1 MVWNEDR
8 TKIVKKDAVDA
19 QTDEVKEKEESVMTA
34 LEVIETEKAI
44 YVVRAESIT
53 DYDNSK

>member
-1 MVWNEDR
+1 MR
-8 TKIVKKDAVDA
+8 S
-19 QTDEVKEKEESVMTA
+19 KEKKESVMTA

-53 DYDNSK
+53 DYDNSKESGGRKSRQY